1 MTSGIFG
8 EKHETARKSYHL
20 YDDKTIENM
29 RQYFKVEHDY
39 DVLLKYIRRN
49 RILHDSLAE
58 P

>member
-1 MTSGIFG
+1 MTSEIFG
-8 EKHETARKSYHL
+8 EKQETARKYYHL

-39 DVLLKYIRRN
+39 GALLKYIRRN

-58 P
+58 S

>member
-8 EKHETARKSYHL
+8 EKQETARKYYHL

-39 DVLLKYIRRN
+39 GALLKYIRRN

-58 P
+58 S